1 MFAFPPLQLLKQILP
16 VRLPQEGRF
25 ARETHHVKARFVGQP
40 AQGQP
45 SLLDFIEHVLTTDA
59 DRLVV
64 VVAWAKRSGLG
75 RVADQLT
82 AFRAGGGH
90 VEMIVGVSEGGATKE
105 GLTLARELSD
115 VAYVFHDPRRT
126 FHPKVYFATGALQ
139 HSLFV
144 GSSNLTAGGL
154 GWNYESSLWLDSSG
168 DLEGPFAE
176 ASDWIETLRS
186 EPTVCRVLTEQL
198 VDEMMSSRDI
208 FIASEDAG
216 RRVSTPKEPAPEDSD
231 SVVSGS
237 ARGLFG
243 SPIALMRPLPA
254 LAAAFKKAK
263 KLIRSKGT
271 APSAGAPAV
280 PQTVQQI
287 PQAHV
292 VRRWFKDLDATAAQK
307 PKTANSNPTG
317 NLRLS
322 QEGFSVDHQTYFIFD
337 FFGGLPW
344 SPRPGNENLLEVIVA
359 FETYVDGLPYGE
371 LEIRISHDPRR
382 AADQGNVP
390 TVLHWGPV
398 LGKVLRSGNFV
409 GSYVTLERVYPEGFR
424 LVIAA
429 QPTGDFA
436 A

>member
-1 MFAFPPLQLLKQILP
+1 
-16 VRLPQEGRF
+16 
-25 ARETHHVKARFVGQP
+25 VKARFVGQP

-45 SLLDFIEHVLTTDA
+45 SLLDFVEHVLTTDA
-59 DRLVV
+59 DHLVV

-126 FHPKVYFATGALQ
+126 FHPKVYLATGAQQ

-154 GWNYESSLWLDSSG
+154 GWNYEGSLWLDSTG

-176 ASDWIETLRS
+176 ARDWIATLRS
-186 EPTVCRVLTEQL
+186 EPTVCRPLTEQL
-198 VDEMMSSRDI
+198 VEEMMSSRDI

-216 RRVSTPKEPAPEDSD
+216 RRVSTPKDPAPEDSD
-231 SVVSGS
+231 SVASGS

-243 SPIALMRPLPA
+243 SPTALMRTLPA

-263 KLIRSKGT
+263 SPIRSKSPTQT
-271 APSAGAPAV
+271 AAAPAAQPV
-280 PQTVQQI
+280 KQI
-287 PQAHV
+287 PQVQV
-292 VRRWFKDLDATAAQK
+292 VRRWFKEMDWTAAQK
-307 PKTANSNPTG
+307 PKSANSNPTG

-322 QEGFSVDHQTYFIFD
+322 QEGFPIDHQTYFISD
-337 FFGGLPW
+337 FFVGLPW
-344 SPRPGNENLLEVIVA
+344 SPRSGHESQLEVIVA
-359 FETYVDGLPYGE
+359 FDAYVDGVSYGE
-371 LEIRISHDPRR
+371 LDIRISHDPLR
-382 AADQGNVP
+382 ASDQGNV
-390 TVLHWGPV
+390 TTLLHWGPV
-398 LGKVLRSGNFV
+398 LGEVLRAGNFV
-409 GSYVTLERVYPEGFR
+409 GSYVTLERVQPDGFR

-429 QPTGDFA
+429 QTTGDFA
-436 A
+436 V

>member
-1 MFAFPPLQLLKQILP
+1 M
-16 VRLPQEGRF
+16 
-25 ARETHHVKARFVGQP
+25 KARFVGQP

-45 SLLDFIEHVLTTDA
+45 SLLDFVEHVLTTDA
-59 DRLVV
+59 DHLVV

-75 RVADQLT
+75 RVADQLAT
-82 AFRAGGGH
+82 FRAGGGH

-115 VAYVFHDPRRT
+115 KAFVFHDPRRT
-126 FHPKVYFATGALQ
+126 FHPKVYLATGGLQ

-168 DLEGPFAE
+168 AVEGPFAE
-176 ASDWIETLRS
+176 AIDWIATLRS
-186 EPTVCRVLTEQL
+186 EPTVCRPLTEQL

-216 RRVSTPKEPAPEDSD
+216 RRVSRPKDPVPEDSD

-243 SPIALMRPLPA
+243 NPVALMRTLPA
-254 LAAAFKKAK
+254 LAAAFKKATSPGQ
-263 KLIRSKGT
+263 SKGT
-271 APSAGAPAV
+271 AQAAAAPAT
-280 PQTVQQI
+280 PQTPPTAASAAAPKI
-287 PQAHV
+287 PQAQV
-292 VRRWFKDLDATAAQK
+292 VRRWFKDMDSTAAQK

-322 QEGFSVDHQTYFIFD
+322 KEGFPFDHQTYFISD
-337 FFGGLPW
+337 FFAGLPW
-344 SPRPGNENLLEVIVA
+344 SPRSGNANESEVIVA
-359 FETYVDGLPYGE
+359 FDTYVDGISYGE
-371 LEIRISHDPRR
+371 LDIRISHDPHR
-382 AADQGNVP
+382 AAGQGNVP

-398 LGKVLRSGNFV
+398 MSKVLRAGNFV
-409 GSYVTLERVYPEGFR
+409 GSYVSLEKVHPEGFR

-429 QPTGDFA
+429 QPAGDFA
-436 A
+436 V